1 MTIII
6 ICVIV
11 AIIVYLQFTK
21 NGKQIKNVAS
31 GTVTEKIKENA
42 MTPEG
47 ARARYNTAI
56 KEKQDFYKK
65 TMGTYTTVAGRL
77 ATMEDDL
84 KETKEEISKT
94 EVMINQYIDN
104 NDDKKAMYYA
114 QKLVTLQNQQTV
126 YESKLPELQAKKDEQ
141 EELKNRAY
149 DELLKLKGE
158 KDTVILQMEAD
169 QQISELQKSLD
180 KFNNSNA
187 AQEGLE
193 EVREGARRLNEQAKG
208 ASVAYESSA
217 ETLDYRMEQDERQQ
231 EAQAILNQMKNARK

>member
-1 MTIII
+1 MAIII

-11 AIIVYLQFTK
+11 AIIAYLQFTK

-65 TMGTYTTVAGRL
+65 TMGGTYTTVAGRL

-94 EVMINQYIDN
+94 EAMINQYIDN
-104 NDDKKAMYYA
+104 HDDKKQCIM
-114 QKLVTLQNQQTV
+114 
-126 YESKLPELQAKKDEQ
+126 
-141 EELKNRAY
+141 LK
-149 DELLKLKGE
+149 
-158 KDTVILQMEAD
+158 
-169 QQISELQKSLD
+169 ISH
-180 KFNNSNA
+180 
-187 AQEGLE
+187 
-193 EVREGARRLNEQAKG
+193 AKG
-208 ASVAYESSA
+208 TEISVRKENP
-217 ETLDYRMEQDERQQ
+217 RV
-231 EAQAILNQMKNARK
+231 AIHKR

>member
-1 MTIII
+1 MAIII

-11 AIIVYLQFTK
+11 AIIAYLQFTK

-94 EVMINQYIDN
+94 EAMINQYIDN
-104 NDDKKAMYYA
+104 HDDKKSNV
-114 QKLVTLQNQQTV
+114 LC
-126 YESKLPELQAKKDEQ
+126 SK
-141 EELKNRAY
+141 
-149 DELLKLKGE
+149 
-158 KDTVILQMEAD
+158 
-169 QQISELQKSLD
+169 ISH
-180 KFNNSNA
+180 
-187 AQEGLE
+187 
-193 EVREGARRLNEQAKG
+193 AKG
-208 ASVAYESSA
+208 TEISVRKENP
-217 ETLDYRMEQDERQQ
+217 RV
-231 EAQAILNQMKNARK
+231 AIHKR